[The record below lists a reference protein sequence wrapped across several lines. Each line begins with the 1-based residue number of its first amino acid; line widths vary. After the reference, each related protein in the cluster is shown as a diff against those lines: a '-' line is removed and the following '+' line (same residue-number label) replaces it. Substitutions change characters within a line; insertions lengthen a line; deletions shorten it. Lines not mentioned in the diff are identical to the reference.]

1 MKNTN
6 LPAHST
12 NVGLTK
18 REYAAIAAMQ
28 GFLANSNL
36 SPKSDEQLAEACV
49 IMADLLFQELEKT
62 TTNEQH

>member
-1 MKNTN
+1 MKNKN

-12 NVGLTK
+12 DIGLTK

-36 SPKSDEQLAEACV
+36 TPKSDEQLSEACV
-49 IMADLLFQELEKT
+49 IIADLLFKELEKT
-62 TTNEQH
+62 TTN